1 MKMWRRLQEN
11 IAELL
16 AALGLKK
23 RVDYRSS
30 HETVDRS
37 NGRLLAMEID
47 VGWINRRDV
56 HLRVDTLS
64 EHRNEDHDR
73 RQVLNL

>member
-47 VGWINRRDV
+47 G
-56 HLRVDTLS
+56 
-64 EHRNEDHDR
+64 
-73 RQVLNL
+73 